1 MSDHPVNEPAQRT
14 ASGLRVAVIGA
25 GWAGLAAAVHACR
38 LGHQVTVFEASRTP
52 GGRARR
58 VELPLPDG
66 GKLEVDNGQHIL
78 IGAYT
83 DTLGLMRA
91 VGATPERLLRRMP
104 LTLRYPDG
112 RGLTLPRLP
121 RPLDAAVGILGF
133 RGWRLG
139 ERLAL
144 LRAATAWRRA
154 GFTCAPAL
162 TVAQLCQPLP
172 TAVQRDFIEPLCVA
186 ALNTPTTGASA
197 LVFLRVLHDALLGL
211 PGSADLLLP
220 CADLGALWPEPAL
233 RWLRTHGAEMQ
244 LGARARQLEARAG
257 HWQVDGQNFDRVLL
271 ATSASA
277 AARLITDSV
286 AAASPTEHQSAT
298 YARVLQQWADQA
310 AALPHQAIA
319 TVYALAPAS
328 VRPWPAPMLALRSDG
343 TQAPAQFVFDRSALL
358 PPAAPHHAGQRLL
371 AFVVSAAQ
379 GEAAQLES
387 GVIAQAKDQ
396 LGLVVTPLNTLIEK
410 RATFSCT
417 PNVQRPLM
425 HLAPGLLAC
434 GDYIDGPYPATL
446 EGAMRSGLQ
455 AANALR

>member
-1 MSDHPVNEPAQRT
+1 VAQQCQ
-14 ASGLRVAVIGA
+14 S
-25 GWAGLAAAVHACR
+25 
-38 LGHQVTVFEASRTP
+38 
-52 GGRARR
+52 
-58 VELPLPDG
+58 LPL
-66 GKLEVDNGQHIL
+66 
-78 IGAYT
+78 
-83 DTLGLMRA
+83 
-91 VGATPERLLRRMP
+91 
-104 LTLRYPDG
+104 
-112 RGLTLPRLP
+112 
-121 RPLDAAVGILGF
+121 
-133 RGWRLG
+133 
-139 ERLAL
+139 
-144 LRAATAWRRA
+144 
-154 GFTCAPAL
+154 
-162 TVAQLCQPLP
+162 
-172 TAVQRDFIEPLCVA
+172 AVQRDFIEPLCVA
-186 ALNTPTTGASA
+186 ALNTPTAGASA

-233 RWLRTHGAEMQ
+233 RWLRTHGAEVQ
-244 LGARARQLEARAG
+244 LGARVRQLEARAG